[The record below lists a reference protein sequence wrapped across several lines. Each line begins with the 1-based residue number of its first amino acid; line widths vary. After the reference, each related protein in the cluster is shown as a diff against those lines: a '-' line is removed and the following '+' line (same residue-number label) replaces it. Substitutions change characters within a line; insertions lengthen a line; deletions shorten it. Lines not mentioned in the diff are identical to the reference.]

1 MKKVLI
7 ICSKFNKNICDKLL
21 NIAQDKLLQS
31 NMTYQSVRVPGAFEI
46 PSALS
51 ICLSDRFAGYV
62 LLGCVIRSETSHF
75 DYVCKE
81 SCRGIAKITMQ
92 NKLAVGFGLIT
103 AENKSQAMLRSDP
116 NNDQNYAKQA
126 VLACIEMIK
135 LKDEMMQ

>member
-1 MKKVLI
+1 MKKIKKLEKTDIKSKDQMDSIVQDISCQVFTNFADFI

-81 SCRGIAKITMQ
+81 SWTQTLFAFFQ
-92 NKLAVGFGLIT
+92 NT
-103 AENKSQAMLRSDP
+103 A
-116 NNDQNYAKQA
+116 
-126 VLACIEMIK
+126 
-135 LKDEMMQ
+135 